1 MSLVAPLVSLSVLCG
16 LLAASSVNRT
26 LAQPNTTTACIEC
39 SNGSASQNTSESG
52 QRNVNSA
59 QLDQQLRLDSLN
71 NGSQDVLLNKTIDN
85 GKQNLTQKINNT
97 SSSSSSPFNISTQ
110 EPAKSSDLSAEP
122 EASTGPHSDS
132 VNNVPSNTAAGQ
144 ANTGVITS
152 PASSTTL
159 STPTTTTTTT
169 TTTITTT
176 TTTTTPFPTPTITV
190 THATNTT
197 TSAPSFVT
205 ITPSSNTTTQMTK
218 KPPATTATA
227 TTTTTTTATTTIS
240 ASTATSL
247 GFTNSPTVQYLSSLV
262 EVAGQDLTSHL
273 VDTASLLAILLFGLL
288 FFFVIVT
295 LFVTQA
301 YESYRRKDYTQV
313 DYLINGMY
321 SDSGV

>member
-1 MSLVAPLVSLSVLCG
+1 MSHLQMAVFNTLYQRQFSRRREATSAPGSQSSVLFCFSHG
-16 LLAASSVNRT
+16 CFTAFLHNEPEHNQLTTVPSCEGRSAHHVPGGSTCET

-122 EASTGPHSDS
+122 EASTG
-132 VNNVPSNTAAGQ
+132 
-144 ANTGVITS
+144 
-152 PASSTTL
+152 
-159 STPTTTTTTT
+159 
-169 TTTITTT
+169 
-176 TTTTTPFPTPTITV
+176 
-190 THATNTT
+190 
-197 TSAPSFVT
+197 
-205 ITPSSNTTTQMTK
+205 
-218 KPPATTATA
+218 
-227 TTTTTTTATTTIS
+227 
-240 ASTATSL
+240 
-247 GFTNSPTVQYLSSLV
+247 FTNSPTVQYLSSLV